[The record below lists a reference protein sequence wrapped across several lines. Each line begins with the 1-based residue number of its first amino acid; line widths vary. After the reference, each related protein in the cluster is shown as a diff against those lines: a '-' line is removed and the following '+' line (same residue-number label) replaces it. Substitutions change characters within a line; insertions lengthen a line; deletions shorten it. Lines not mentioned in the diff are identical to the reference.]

1 MPDKRPYGKHEAY
14 VEGDII
20 RSIPRGEI
28 TLSEVHLFNDI
39 AMELIAKYGYCF
51 YLADIKESTGI
62 EASARRY
69 SAQWSIGKPVLGIA
83 MFNAGLIAS
92 TLFTLLLKAANIIRK
107 QPLPFAFF
115 RTEQEARAW
124 LELLREQHLAKPR
137 QGPPSPAQQS
147 ALLAAKP

>member
-1 MPDKRPYGKHEAY
+1 
-14 VEGDII
+14 
-20 RSIPRGEI
+20 
-28 TLSEVHLFNDI
+28 
-39 AMELIAKYGYCF
+39 MELIAKYGYCL

-124 LELLREQHLAKPR
+124 LELLRAQHLAQPR